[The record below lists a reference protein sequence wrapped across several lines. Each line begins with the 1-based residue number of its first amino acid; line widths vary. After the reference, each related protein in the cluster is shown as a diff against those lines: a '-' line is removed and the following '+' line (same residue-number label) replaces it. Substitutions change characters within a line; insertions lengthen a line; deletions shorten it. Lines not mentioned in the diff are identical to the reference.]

1 MDFTQFV
8 PNVHFELVPIKNL
21 VSNQEYQRSLSPTH
35 IERAAAEFD
44 IYQINPVKVSRR
56 NGINYVFNGQHTIE
70 IVASV
75 SGSRDTPVWCMIYD
89 ELSYEREADI
99 FASQMRFVKRLQ
111 PCEIFKAN
119 LEAENHD
126 QMMVYSLLNSYH
138 LTVGQKRRPGVIC
151 AISTVEAIYQKYGR
165 AVLDRVLRLIVG
177 TWEGDVNS
185 FSANIL
191 NAVAKL
197 VVTYQ
202 NSLDDELFMDRIGS
216 ISVKQVTRMAKDRR
230 PGSMGF
236 AEAML
241 IEYNGKRKN
250 PAGKLLL
257 SKLRARDPAQLD
269 STEEDVAWERVA
281 ATSQGNDGDQ
291 FLLQMERDLELD

>member
-1 MDFTQFV
+1 MDLTQFV

-35 IERAAAEFD
+35 VERAAAEFD

-99 FASQMRFVKRLQ
+99 FANQMRFVKRLQ
-111 PCEIFKAN
+111 PYEIFKAN
-119 LEAENHD
+119 IEAENHD
-126 QMMVYSLLNSYH
+126 QMMVHSLLNSYH

-151 AISTVEAIYQKYGR
+151 AIATVEAIYQKYGR

-177 TWEGDVNS
+177 TWEGDINS

-202 NSLDDELFMDRIGS
+202 NSLDDEFFMERIGRV
-216 ISVKQVTRMAKDRR
+216 SVKQVTRMAKDRH

-236 AEAML
+236 VEAML

-269 STEEDVAWERVA
+269 GTEEDVARERV
-281 ATSQGNDGDQ
+281 TVTDQGNDGDQ
-291 FLLQMERDLELD
+291 CLLQMERNPELD

>member
-1 MDFTQFV
+1 MDLTQFV

-99 FASQMRFVKRLQ
+99 FANQMRFVKRLQ

-126 QMMVYSLLNSYH
+126 QMMVYSLLSSYH

-269 STEEDVAWERVA
+269 STEEDVVWERVA

>member
-35 IERAAAEFD
+35 VERAAAEFD

-99 FASQMRFVKRLQ
+99 FANQMRFVKRLQ

-119 LEAENHD
+119 IEAENHD

-197 VVTYQ
+197 IVTYQ

-291 FLLQMERDLELD
+291 FLLQMERDHELD

>member
-35 IERAAAEFD
+35 VERAAAEFD

-99 FASQMRFVKRLQ
+99 FANQMRFVKRLQ

-202 NSLDDELFMDRIGS
+202 DSLDDELFMDRIGS

-291 FLLQMERDLELD
+291 FLLQMERDHELD

>member
-35 IERAAAEFD
+35 VERAAAEFD

-99 FASQMRFVKRLQ
+99 FANQMRFVKRLQ

-291 FLLQMERDLELD
+291 FLLQMERDHELD